1 MMRNHYGITNLE
13 EGLLSTVLPRRTHG
27 GGPLVDPQRT
37 LFLWRSCGTKAAQGG
52 TLSFFLSDNRLEP
65 LWARPSFYALQFVR
79 DGVLSLVEPD
89 FSVWVDDPIETQL
102 FNTKRKRIVARQ
114 WQEYGL
120 MIAPNLNW
128 SGPESFK
135 FCFSGVPSHCPV
147 AFTECRT
154 CSSSAVDRRAFLCG
168 LHEAIRQVRPRTLI
182 IYGGAPNE
190 WWIKRDLPAGDTQFV
205 FLESWTD
212 SRTRVRKAQERQERE
227 RNQYQ
232 LFSTGGTQWAEEA
245 VQAA

>member
-13 EGLLSTVLPRRTHG
+13 EGLLSTVIPRRTHG

-114 WQEYGL
+114 WQEHGL
-120 MIAPNLNW
+120 RVVPNLNW
-128 SGPESFK
+128 SDDRSYPFAFAGIPQHA
-135 FCFSGVPSHCPV
+135 PIV
-147 AFTECRT
+147 ACECRT
-154 CSSSAVDRRAFLCG
+154 AGSNDTDRRAFLAG
-168 LHEAIRQVRPRTLI
+168 LAEGVRQLEPQSVLV
-182 IYGGAPNE
+182 YGGTANKF
-190 WWIKRDLPAGDTQFV
+190 WLDGNLPQGPVYHLID
-205 FLESWTD
+205 SWTD
-212 SRTRVRKAQERQERE
+212 SRGRIRKAQEREVRE
-227 RNQYQ
+227 QNQLT
-232 LFSTGGTQWAEEA
+232 LFSTGGEQWAEEEA
-245 VQAA
+245 QVA